1 VLRRAFGR
9 FVFVVVIAL
18 GLYFVVSH
26 YRDGSGWMRCRQQ
39 RHRSRRCRAPRDC
52 RSGAADRSWAQKP
65 QRATRSEYL
74 TTGRY
79 FTDKDATV
87 RTLTSGWDAA
97 VSDRAAD
104 ILRDSPNFPNMPKT
118 AKPTV
123 AGDVETKLAEMMR
136 ESGATSGVVAI
147 NHPKMCDGAMGCTIA
162 VAAILPVGS
171 VLHVWELD
179 ATTVLTISGK
189 GAA

>member
-1 VLRRAFGR
+1 MTVDQA
-9 FVFVVVIAL
+9 
-18 GLYFVVSH
+18 
-26 YRDGSGWMRCRQQ
+26 
-39 RHRSRRCRAPRDC
+39 
-52 RSGAADRSWAQKP
+52 AADRSWAQKQ